1 VRCFDSLG
9 TVIALSDENGDIV
22 ERYSYDVCGEPNRVS
37 SVGNPYLFTGRRY
50 GSGTGLYY
58 YRARYYNPHIGR
70 FMQPDPIAYKAGLNY
85 TYVDN
90 DPINSKDP
98 FGLKRKNDPG
108 ICRDYEK
115 CRKVGPFYTCPEQ
128 PDMLSCEDCCDYLS
142 NMARRPWWRIIGR
155 CKWFLQRGKRIRGC
169 YTSCGIGNRPIY

>member
-1 VRCFDSLG
+1 MIAEYDAEGDLLRSFVYGPGIDEPICMIDWVGSAVYYYHFDGLG
-9 TVIALSDENGDIV
+9 SVIALSDENGDIV
-22 ERYSYDVCGEPNRVS
+22 ERYSYNVFGEPNRVS

-108 ICRDYEK
+108 ICRDYG
-115 CRKVGPFYTCPEQ
+115 RTT
-128 PDMLSCEDCCDYLS
+128 
-142 NMARRPWWRIIGR
+142 IIGTGIIG
-155 CKWFLQRGKRIRGC
+155 GKVRQDPGGVATDLPDTTC
-169 YTSCGIGNRPIY
+169 